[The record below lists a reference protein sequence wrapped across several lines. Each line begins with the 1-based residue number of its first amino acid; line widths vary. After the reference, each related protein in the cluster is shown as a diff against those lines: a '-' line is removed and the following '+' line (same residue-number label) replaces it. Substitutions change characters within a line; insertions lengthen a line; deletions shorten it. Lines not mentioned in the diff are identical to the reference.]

1 MKSNAEITD
10 YNDAFTDWYIGG
22 KTDDALY
29 EILVQYKTRE
39 RQVELLKEMLK
50 QAYTLGLNTAAQDSL
65 DTLRQYAT
73 ACAGLPARVI
83 TAEEMY
89 DTAAQNLM
97 VYFTKTLDN
106 FERNK

>member
-1 MKSNAEITD
+1 MKSKAEVTD
-10 YNDAFTDWYIGG
+10 YNDAFNEWYIGG

-29 EILVQYKTRE
+29 EILVQYKARKT
-39 RQVELLKEMLK
+39 QVELLKEMLK

-97 VYFTKTLDN
+97 VYFSGVLNDAP
-106 FERNK
+106 